1 MQFTQCKDASV
12 CCMANDFAVL
22 MACHFVKAR
31 PSCRRKLKPK
41 HLPIS
46 DRFNQQA
53 IGMNRIDCRK
63 CVLVMSFFLG
73 KHCEN
78 KHSVLASS
86 VSSLDSRFKMRP
98 KIIPMSAG
106 ASSETGLCAFSGSAW
121 GSFRQIISNSMLV
134 EGTS

>member
-1 MQFTQCKDASV
+1 
-12 CCMANDFAVL
+12 MAGDFAVL

-31 PSCRRKLKPK
+31 PSRRRKLKPK

-53 IGMNRIDCRK
+53 IGMKQNDCRK

-78 KHSVLASS
+78 KHSFLASS
-86 VSSLDSRFKMRP
+86 VSSLDSRLEMCLKMRP
-98 KIIPMSAG
+98 RTIPVSAG
-106 ASSETGLCAFSGSAW
+106 ASPRL
-121 GSFRQIISNSMLV
+121 
-134 EGTS
+134 

>member
-1 MQFTQCKDASV
+1 MTLLLAIPNSSLPDKQDGSMCQALTEAIKKRPMSSLTPPATAHVLLQFTQCKDASV

-53 IGMNRIDCRK
+53 IGMKQN
-63 CVLVMSFFLG
+63 
-73 KHCEN
+73 
-78 KHSVLASS
+78 
-86 VSSLDSRFKMRP
+86 
-98 KIIPMSAG
+98 
-106 ASSETGLCAFSGSAW
+106 
-121 GSFRQIISNSMLV
+121 
-134 EGTS
+134 